1 MTCGGI
7 TGSTISKCS
16 IPLPGSITPENEL
29 ERLVLYVLLSAA
41 TSAACGHN
49 DRSDPRFAAERGRGV
64 DGVVTQRSQEKY
76 SMSQLFS
83 TDLLPA
89 SDRIDAWQWNA
100 QQICGDCRIRLPK
113 VSFHGSIEIRNVAGL
128 PLTRFSSSALS
139 FWKWPFDS
147 ANAPSRSCVVI
158 TQIAGTRQYLQ
169 GGAEILLRPGDS
181 TIIDTAVPWSS
192 TCDTNC
198 VRLYLRVPRWIMQ
211 DRLRMR
217 EIPTAQKILGG
228 TVPGAILSRLSQNL
242 YDEAAWMKGEELA
255 AVLDHYFDV
264 LTACIRGDAAQPATV
279 PELKARIL
287 RFIDANLGEQTLSP
301 SAIAQAIGIS
311 VRHLHRVFSV
321 TGCTVGD
328 YIRILRLDQCRKDL
342 ADPLLQDRSITE
354 IAFARG
360 FCDAAH
366 FSHSFR
372 KQFGISARTFRVQ
385 NATMEQAPLRD
396 ENRFLRATAFDR
408 SEVRLN

>member
-1 MTCGGI
+1 MK
-7 TGSTISKCS
+7 SVHFS
-16 IPLPGSITPENEL
+16 IPFPGSITLENAL
-29 ERLVLYVLLSAA
+29 ERVVLYVLLSAA
-41 TSAACGHN
+41 TSATCGHN
-49 DRSDPRFAAERGRGV
+49 GRSNPRFAAEQDRGV
-64 DGVVTQRSQEKY
+64 DGIVTQRSQGKY

-169 GGAEILLRPGDS
+169 GGAEILLRPGDT

-192 TCDTNC
+192 SCDTDC

-217 EIPTAQKILGG
+217 EIPTAQKIVGG
-228 TVPGAILSRLSQNL
+228 TGAGAILSRLSQNL

-255 AVLDHYFDV
+255 AALDHYFD
-264 LTACIRGDAAQPATV
+264 LLSACIRGDAAPAATV

-287 RFIDANLGEQTLSP
+287 RFIENNLGEQTLSP

-328 YIRILRLDQCRKDL
+328 YVRVLRLDQCRKDL
-342 ADPLLQDRSITE
+342 ADPRLREKSITE

-372 KQFGISARTFRVQ
+372 KQFGVSARTFRAQ
-385 NATMEQAPLRD
+385 SATSEQDLLGD
-396 ENRFLRATAFDR
+396 ENRFFRAKAFDP